1 MPADQFFR
9 HLIEVTE
16 RESDK
21 LLQETVAA
29 NPQIPLP
36 ETARKRLDELKTA
49 AAQPSV

>member
-1 MPADQFFR
+1 MPPDQFFR

-21 LLQETVAA
+21 LLLETVAA

-36 ETARKRLDELKTA
+36 DVTRRRLAELK